1 MSSDYP
7 SARFADYA
15 RLPYR
20 PCVGI
25 MLINPEGLVWI
36 GRRRQ
41 HIVEDGANW
50 QMPQGGIDP
59 DEDPGAAA
67 LRELAEET
75 GAVANAVEII
85 REAPK
90 WLHYDIPLELL
101 GRALKGKYRGQ
112 RQKWFAMRF
121 TGADTD
127 FNIHAPAGG
136 HEPEFD
142 DWRWVRG
149 AELPGLVVPFKRQV
163 YEAVLE
169 EFAEYLA

>member
-1 MSSDYP
+1 MTGVPVSI
-7 SARFADYA
+7 DYA
-15 RLPYR
+15 SLPYR

-25 MLINPEGLVWI
+25 MLINRDGLVWV

-59 DEDPGAAA
+59 DEDPAVAA

-75 GAVANAVEII
+75 GASSVEIL
-85 REAPK
+85 RETPK
-90 WLHYDIPLELL
+90 WLHYDLPPELV
-101 GRALKGKYRGQ
+101 GRALKGQYRGQ

-121 TGADTD
+121 TGADSD

-136 HEPEFD
+136 LEAEFD
-142 DWRWVRG
+142 DWRWMRG
-149 AELPGLVVPFKRQV
+149 SELPAVIVPFKRQV
-163 YEAVLE
+163 YRAVLD